1 MTGFKFGEFTWNRKI
16 ALYKAKQKKKKE
28 KIKFEHILQI
38 YWTKGFFFGGR
49 LFYTNKNFY
58 ELFHLTPGIGR
69 SFRHGILKR
78 LELDNRLSV
87 NLTPVT
93 SFKRIYKIEVVNFL
107 NQYYSQVNSVNNVIS
122 DLQRLNII
130 RLYLIKSY
138 KGKCHSIGKPS
149 NGQRT
154 WSNGWTAYNTN
165 YILRKF
171 LNETRFKL
179 NKDRTPEKI
188 NYKLTK
194 KKYITK
200 KKSVTTVKRKISTW
214 F

>member
-1 MTGFKFGEFTWNRKI
+1 M
-16 ALYKAKQKKKKE
+16 
-28 KIKFEHILQI
+28 
-38 YWTKGFFFGGR
+38 
-49 LFYTNKNFY
+49 
-58 ELFHLTPGIGR
+58 FHLTPGIGR

-154 WSNGWTAYNTN
+154 
-165 YILRKF
+165 
-171 LNETRFKL
+171 
-179 NKDRTPEKI
+179 
-188 NYKLTK
+188 
-194 KKYITK
+194 
-200 KKSVTTVKRKISTW
+200 
-214 F
+214 

>member
-1 MTGFKFGEFTWNRKI
+1 
-16 ALYKAKQKKKKE
+16 
-28 KIKFEHILQI
+28 
-38 YWTKGFFFGGR
+38 

-58 ELFHLTPGIGR
+58 ELFSLTPGIGP
-69 SFRHGILKR
+69 SFKKGVLNR
-78 LELDNRLSV
+78 LELKNCLGV

-93 SFKRIYKIEVVNFL
+93 SFKQVYRIEVINFL
-107 NQYYSQVNSVNNVIS
+107 NQYYSQINSVNNIIS
-122 DLQRLNII
+122 DLERLNII

-138 KGKCHSIGKPS
+138 RGKCHAIGKPS

-179 NKDRTPEKI
+179 KKDHITEKI

-200 KKSVTTVKRKISTW
+200 KKNVGTTKRKVSIW